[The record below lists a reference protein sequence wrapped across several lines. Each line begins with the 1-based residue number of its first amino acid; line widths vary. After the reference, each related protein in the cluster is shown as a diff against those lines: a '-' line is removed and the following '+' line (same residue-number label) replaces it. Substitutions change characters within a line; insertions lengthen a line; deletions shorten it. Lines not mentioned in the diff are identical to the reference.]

1 MFVVLLNRMDNS
13 EKGTHAA
20 KCHCNAVLL
29 LKRVGVKC
37 PIENPPLSDDDF
49 VENPYGYG
57 LKKKIHED
65 PPTPD
70 FVPCT
75 YTSKASTSSG
85 VTNQKPAAKNT
96 VVKNS
101 AAKKSVGKKPTA
113 KK

>member
-13 EKGTHAA
+13 GRGTHAA

-57 LKKKIHED
+57 MKKN
-65 PPTPD
+65 
-70 FVPCT
+70 
-75 YTSKASTSSG
+75 SASTSSG
-85 VTNQKPAAKNT
+85 VTNQKPAAKNAG
-96 VVKNS
+96 VKNP